1 MMVLNR
7 DPILTGRLLLALDE
21 MGHGDAVVVGDAHF
35 TASKPAKKHLA
46 GLPGQSSPPV
56 LKAIRSV
63 MVPATHGPTHD
74 LMECLD
80 GLRPVQEEL
89 IEAAAGD
96 AA

>member
-1 MMVLNR
+1 MVLNR
-7 DPILTGRLLLALDE
+7 DRILTGRLLLALDE
-21 MGHGDAVVVGDAHF
+21 VGHGEAVVMGDARF

-46 GLPGQSSPPV
+46 DLPGQSLPRV

-63 MVPATHGPTHD
+63 MMPDTSGPTPD

-80 GLRPVQEEL
+80 GLLPVQEEL

>member
-1 MMVLNR
+1 MLPNR
-7 DPILTGRLLLALDE
+7 DPILMGRLLLALDE
-21 MGHGDAVVVGDAHF
+21 MGHADSVVIADAHF

-46 GLPGQSSPPV
+46 DLAGQSSSRV
-56 LKAIRSV
+56 LKAICPL
-63 MVPATHGPTHD
+63 MVPDTHPATLD

-80 GLRPVQEEL
+80 GLLPVQEKL